1 MDSGR
6 LLAELREAELVLAT
20 KLPRRSLSAI
30 EIFGQALR
38 QVRGLGWVA
47 PNPVPCGWL
56 GITHRH
62 QARNEYLRA
71 G

>member
-38 QVRGLGWVA
+38 QVRGFRWVA
-47 PNPVPCGWL
+47 PNSVSCGWL
-56 GITHRH
+56 GITHGH
-62 QARNEYLRA
+62 QARNGCVRA
-71 G
+71 V